1 MNNNNESTIKTHHQL
16 LSYTLCALLVL
27 QPVMPAL
34 AAEVSVAGGNTQ
46 LDKAGNGVPVVN
58 IATPNQSGIS
68 HNQYN
73 DFNVGKEGLILNNA
87 TGQLTQSQL
96 GGLIQNNPN
105 LQTGHEAKAII
116 NEVVGANRSQLQGY
130 LEVAGKQA
138 SVMVANPYGITCDGC
153 GFINT
158 PNVTLTT
165 GKPMMD
171 ANGKLQALEVTQG
184 AISIQGKGL
193 DASKSGA
200 LSIISRATEINAQL
214 YAQDLTLIAGSN
226 RVDAAGHVSAL
237 QGKGNVPKVAVDTGA
252 LGGMYANRIRLVSS
266 EKGVGVNLGNLN
278 ARQGDIQLDSS
289 GKLTLN
295 NSLAQGNLNV
305 SATEMA
311 LGGSHKSGQD
321 MVLNSQGKLTVNNAS
336 LNSDQQLALKG
347 SDLVL
352 EQSTISA
359 AKAVTLDS
367 AGKLRTANSTILA
380 GSDVQGKLVG
390 GQTLTL
396 KGTEQQWLNSQLG
409 AGTVLATAQNNLIL
423 DEGSTLTGLDGVTLQ
438 GGTLNLAGK
447 TSSGGDA
454 TLQGTDLQST
464 RNSLFSAQGDIH
476 LTFSG
481 NANWQGQL
489 TAGRDLTLQADT
501 LDNSGQ
507 LAANRHNQITAQ
519 SLNNSGLM
527 QAQGS
532 QNLDVRQ
539 LDNRGQLQSAGALT
553 LNADTVNN
561 RGLIGSEQQLTLTV
575 RDTLNVDGALYAEGP
590 LNVRAGEFLL
600 AGRATG
606 KQGLAINSNLTAT
619 EGSALLSSGDIHLQ
633 GETLLLS
640 GLLSGDRALTV
651 AGEQFTT
658 GNRAQIQAKDS
669 ITLNTEKNAQLAG
682 IFTTLG
688 DLNLVSGTTENRADI
703 VARNI
708 DWRSDSL
715 IQQGRMQ
722 ADHDLMLTVNQL
734 NQHGTL
740 QAGQKLALRGE
751 QLVNSGRIGAPQLE
765 LAFRLTKIDLA
776 TTSGTAG
783 GQRLNPDRGQ

>member
-1 MNNNNESTIKTHHQL
+1 MKKNNEPTIKTHHQL

-34 AAEVSVAGGNTQ
+34 AAEVSIAGGNTQ

-105 LQTGHEAKAII
+105 LQAGHEAKAII

-165 GKPMMD
+165 GKPIMD

-226 RVDAAGHVSAL
+226 RVDAAGNVSAL
-237 QGKGNVPKVAVDTGA
+237 QGKGDVPKVAVDTGA

-278 ARQGDIQLDSS
+278 ARQGNIQLDSS

-295 NSLAQGNLNV
+295 NSLAQGSLNV

-311 LGGSHKSGQD
+311 LGGSHKAGQD
-321 MVLNSQGKLTVNNAS
+321 MVLNSQGKLAVNNAS
-336 LNSDQQLALKG
+336 LNSDQQVVLTGGDLA
-347 SDLVL
+347 L
-352 EQSTISA
+352 EQSTLSA
-359 AKAVTLDS
+359 AKAMTLDS
-367 AGKLRTANSTILA
+367 AGKLRAANSTLLA
-380 GSDVQGKLVG
+380 GRDEQGKLVS

-396 KGTEQQWLNSQLG
+396 IGTEQQWLNSQLG
-409 AGTVLATAQNNLIL
+409 AGTVLAAAQNNLIL
-423 DEGSTLTGLDGVTLQ
+423 DGSSTLTGLDGVTLQ

-447 TSSGGDA
+447 TSSGGDV

-464 RNSLFSAQGDIH
+464 RNSQFNAQGDIH

-481 NANWQGQL
+481 NADWQGQL
-489 TAGRDLTLQADT
+489 TAGRDLTLQTAT

-507 LAANRHNQITAQ
+507 LAANRHSQITTQ

-532 QNLDVRQ
+532 QNLDVGQ
-539 LDNRGQLQSAGALT
+539 LDNNGQLQSAGTLT
-553 LNADTVNN
+553 LNANTVNN
-561 RGLIGSEQQLTLTV
+561 HGLIGSQQQLALMV
-575 RDTLNVDGALYAEGP
+575 RDTLNVDGSLYAEGP
-590 LNVRAGEFLL
+590 LNVQVGEFLL
-600 AGRATG
+600 TGRATG
-606 KQGLAINSNLTAT
+606 KQGIAINSNLTTA
-619 EGSALLSSGDIHLQ
+619 EGSALLSTGDIHLQ
-633 GETLLLS
+633 GGTLLLS
-640 GLLSGDRALTV
+640 GLLSGDHALTV

-658 GNRAQIQAKDS
+658 GNSAQI
-669 ITLNTEKNAQLAG
+669 
-682 IFTTLG
+682 
-688 DLNLVSGTTENRADI
+688 
-703 VARNI
+703 
-708 DWRSDSL
+708 
-715 IQQGRMQ
+715 
-722 ADHDLMLTVNQL
+722 
-734 NQHGTL
+734 
-740 QAGQKLALRGE
+740 
-751 QLVNSGRIGAPQLE
+751 
-765 LAFRLTKIDLA
+765 
-776 TTSGTAG
+776 
-783 GQRLNPDRGQ
+783 

>member
-1 MNNNNESTIKTHHQL
+1 MKKNNEPTIKTHHQL

-34 AAEVSVAGGNTQ
+34 AAEVNIAGGNTQ

-105 LQTGHEAKAII
+105 LQAGHEAKAII

-165 GKPMMD
+165 GKTIMD

-193 DASKSGA
+193 DASQSGA

-237 QGKGNVPKVAVDTGA
+237 QGKGDVPKVAVDTGA

-295 NSLAQGNLNV
+295 NSLAQGSLNV
-305 SATEMA
+305 SATEMT
-311 LGGSHKSGQD
+311 LGGNHKSGQD
-321 MVLNSQGKLTVNNAS
+321 MVLSSQGKLSVNNAS

-347 SDLVL
+347 GDLAL
-352 EQSTISA
+352 EQSTLSA
-359 AKAVTLDS
+359 AKAVTVDS
-367 AGKLRTANSTILA
+367 TGKLRAANSTVQA

-464 RNSLFSAQGDIH
+464 RNSLFNAQGDIH

-489 TAGRDLTLQADT
+489 TAGRDLTLQAAT

-532 QNLDVRQ
+532 QNLDVGQ

-553 LNADTVNN
+553 LNAETVNN
-561 RGLIGSEQQLTLTV
+561 RGLIGSEQQLALTV
-575 RDTLNVDGALYAEGP
+575 RDILHVDGSLYAEGP

-600 AGRATG
+600 AGRTTG
-606 KQGLAINSNLTAT
+606 KQGIAINSNLTAA
-619 EGSALLSSGDIHLQ
+619 EGSVLLSSGDIHLQ
-633 GETLLLS
+633 GGELMLS

-651 AGEQFTT
+651 TGKQFTT
-658 GNRAQIQAKDS
+658 GNSAQIQAKDS

-682 IFTTLG
+682 VFTTLG
-688 DLNLVSGTTENRADI
+688 DLNV
-703 VARNI
+703 VA
-708 DWRSDSL
+708 
-715 IQQGRMQ
+715 
-722 ADHDLMLTVNQL
+722 
-734 NQHGTL
+734 
-740 QAGQKLALRGE
+740 
-751 QLVNSGRIGAPQLE
+751 
-765 LAFRLTKIDLA
+765 
-776 TTSGTAG
+776 GTAE
-783 GQRLNPDRGQ
+783 N